1 MSLRICGNRQI
12 KTLPGLETRPTPS
25 RVREALFNIWQGTI
39 ANCRWLDICT
49 GSGSMGAE
57 ALCRQAAS
65 VTGIEQSAKACA
77 IIQQNWEQVANSSQE
92 FYIFRGNAIAKL
104 ASLSGQQFDRIYFDP
119 PYASDLYEPVLN
131 AIASQEMLSPNGEIA
146 IEHSRERSV
155 GPISGLEICRQK
167 VYGNTALTFYTSY
180 TSIRFGSEDRA
191 VETASI
197 QTKPAFAG

>member
-12 KTLPGLETRPTPS
+12 KTLPGLATRPTPS

-39 ANCRWLDICT
+39 ADCIWLDICT

-77 IIQQNWEQVANSSQE
+77 IIRENWEQIADSSQR
-92 FYIFRGNAIAKL
+92 FQILRGNATAKL
-104 ASLSGQQFDRIYFDP
+104 VTLAGQQFDRIYFDP

-131 AIASQEMLSPNGEIA
+131 RIASQEMLALLGELA
-146 IEHSRERSV
+146 VEHSPERSIQ
-155 GPISGLEICRQK
+155 PISGLEICRHK
-167 VYGNTALTFYTSY
+167 IYGNTALTFYTRS
-180 TSIRFGSEDRA
+180 G
-191 VETASI
+191 
-197 QTKPAFAG
+197 